1 MGLLEW
7 ILDIAEGVLDSVDD
21 VVTDVFGGCDSYEKE
36 SADIYTTERLNEVLF
51 SFTKEYYAEAGTI
64 ETRVLKEIEK
74 YCDSLISEVQKLN
87 IQSETYMLSRL
98 KTEKNKVSRFI
109 KGSVKAPLEKRM
121 SLSDGECLEIL
132 KMDSGKEK
140 KEAMRNFT
148 QKIIYEALENL
159 SDKVKTTLREQ
170 IEDIEEYFSGILRD
184 REKETFILKRQYE
197 LILNEKI
204 NEEKKEKI
212 IAQGILTIYS
222 SKMIEEM
229 LLHKGDT

>member
-1 MGLLEW
+1 MLEW